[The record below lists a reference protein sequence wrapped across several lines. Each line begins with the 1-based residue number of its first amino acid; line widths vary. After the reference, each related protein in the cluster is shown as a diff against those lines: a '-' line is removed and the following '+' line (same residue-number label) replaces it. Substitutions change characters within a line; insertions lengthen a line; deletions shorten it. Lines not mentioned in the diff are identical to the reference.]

1 MNREGIICGSTGKGE
16 SWRLVGP
23 FFVWRRGGEGEEGS
37 VGGNVN

>member
-23 FFVWRRGGEGEEGS
+23 FFGLGGGEERRGVWVEM
-37 VGGNVN
+37 